1 MIIALCVDNQL
12 GLQFNRRRQSKDAA
26 LRQKLLAL
34 AGGAL
39 RVSPYTARQFDPADT
54 LYTGIDYLTAARSG
68 DWCFCEGAE
77 YLECANS
84 IEKIVLFR
92 WNRDYPADLYFT
104 FPGEWRLEST
114 SDFPGTSHDNITMEV
129 YTK

>member
-26 LRQKLLAL
+26 LRQRLLEL
-34 AGGAL
+34 AGGSL
-39 RVSPYTARQFDPADT
+39 RVSPYTARQFESADT
-54 LYTGIDYLTAARSG
+54 LYAGSDYLTAAKSG
-68 DWCFCEGAE
+68 DWCFCEGTE
-77 YLECANS
+77 YLECSNS
-84 IEKIVLFR
+84 IEKIILFR

-104 FPGEWRLEST
+104 FPGEWQLEST
-114 SDFPGTSHDNITMEV
+114 VDFPGSSHDNITMEV